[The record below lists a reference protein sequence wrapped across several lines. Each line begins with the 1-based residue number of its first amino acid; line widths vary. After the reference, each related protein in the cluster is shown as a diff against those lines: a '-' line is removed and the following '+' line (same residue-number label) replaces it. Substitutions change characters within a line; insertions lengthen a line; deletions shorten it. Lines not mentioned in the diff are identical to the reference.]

1 MWKSAATGLAITPT
15 GADGAFFPAGIGIT
29 IPNGDAG
36 APSGPNTFVVPKL
49 LSAIQNGYR
58 NAPGTHKLRI
68 ETVRSSSRVGNQI
81 RLLESAGGSL
91 HLVVRAAATQECRD
105 ETEKTAEY

>member
-36 APSGPNTFVVPKL
+36 APSGPNTFVVPEL
-49 LSAIQNGYR
+49 LSAIQNGC
-58 NAPGTHKLRI
+58 PGMTAMPLGRTSSGSKRFAVPAAS
-68 ETVRSSSRVGNQI
+68 ETRFVCWNP
-81 RLLESAGGSL
+81 
-91 HLVVRAAATQECRD
+91 LVEVCIWL
-105 ETEKTAEY
+105 